1 MKRSSASPFTMTAV
15 HDSKACTA
23 AENASLRDQLAR
35 QAAATEELAKGL
47 RRGQEELCEL
57 IAAFCASVDKI
68 DEGTAASA
76 ADVQRSSRHILLYMS
91 FLSRTAAIMEAQAE
105 AASAACGQTTCR
117 QPAELASSEKMARL
131 EHEVAALRQ
140 ALREAEASAA
150 VASTLARRAV
160 PASPRPAVALQ
171 WLAQLSPRRP
181 WRLGGA
187 LADAAAN
194 AEPVTPREGSDLPA
208 GIPKIRLSA
217 VTTAEAAIT
226 AEGVTPRS
234 PTPLLPGG
242 EKRRL
247 SFLSRILVP

>member
-1 MKRSSASPFTMTAV
+1 MKRSTASPFTMTAV

-47 RRGQEELCEL
+47 RRGREELCKL
-57 IAAFCASVDKI
+57 IAAFCASV

-117 QPAELASSEKMARL
+117 QPMELALSEKMARL

-171 WLAQLSPRRP
+171 WLAQLSPRKP

-194 AEPVTPREGSDLPA
+194 AEPATPREGSDVPT

-217 VTTAEAAIT
+217 VTTTEAAI
-226 AEGVTPRS
+226 AADGITPRS
-234 PTPLLPGG
+234 PTPLLPVG

-247 SFLSRILVP
+247 SSRFFSR

>member
-1 MKRSSASPFTMTAV
+1 MARSSLFTMTAV

-105 AASAACGQTTCR
+105 AASAACGQTTY
-117 QPAELASSEKMARL
+117 PAELASSEKMARL
-131 EHEVAALRQ
+131 EHEVATLRQ
-140 ALREAEASAA
+140 ALREAEASAV

-247 SFLSRILVP
+247 SFFSRTLVP

>member
-1 MKRSSASPFTMTAV
+1 MARSSLFTMTAV

-57 IAAFCASVDKI
+57 IAAFCASASVDKI

-105 AASAACGQTTCR
+105 AASAACGQTTY
-117 QPAELASSEKMARL
+117 PAELASSEKMARL
-131 EHEVAALRQ
+131 EHEVATLRQ

-150 VASTLARRAV
+150 VASTMARRAV

-171 WLAQLSPRRP
+171 WLAQLSPRKP

-217 VTTAEAAIT
+217 VTTTEAAI
-226 AEGVTPRS
+226 AADGITPRS
-234 PTPLLPGG
+234 PTPLLPVG

-247 SFLSRILVP
+247 SSRFFSR